1 MDIHGYWTV
10 IMTMMAAAASALLPP
25 RNRTRIVLLAEWSS
39 ELKAVRVSV
48 GFVWDQEM
56 IPANENDLS
65 VE

>member
-25 RNRTRIVLLAEWSS
+25 RNRTRIVLLAEW
-39 ELKAVRVSV
+39 RSV
-48 GFVWDQEM
+48 GFVWEQEM